1 MSGFRLPRTVLL
13 TVLAAVLVPTLA
25 TAGDNAPRQHDRGF
39 FLRMSGGPGAG
50 NIHSHTRGNDG
61 PFDDGTKVSLEGS
74 GGDGNFAIGAIVRP
88 NLAVHA
94 TFWGWSAFDPDLKV
108 GGATAETN
116 DLTVSMN
123 AFGPGVT
130 WYFGQNFY
138 LSGSIGGAEM
148 TAEADGEDFDSKT
161 GVAVDLTI
169 GKEWWVGRRW
179 GLGVAA
185 GFGALSIPTDDPTL
199 DDKFSGNS
207 FGLRFSATFN

>member
-1 MSGFRLPRTVLL
+1 MTGFRTPRLLLVAALAALL
-13 TVLAAVLVPTLA
+13 TPTLA
-25 TAGDNAPRQHDRGF
+25 LARGDNAPREHDRGF
-39 FLRMSGGPGAG
+39 FLRLSGGPGAG
-50 NIHSHTRGNDG
+50 NIHSHIQGGEN
-61 PFDDGTKVSLEGS
+61 DGTKVSLEGS
-74 GGDGNFAIGAIVRP
+74 GGDGNLAIGALVKK
-88 NLAVHA
+88 NLAVHG
-94 TFWGWSAFDPDLKV
+94 TFWGWSAFDPDLKI
-108 GGATAETN
+108 GGTTLETN
-116 DLTVSMN
+116 DLTLRMN

-138 LSGSIGGAEM
+138 LSGSIGAAEM
-148 TAEADGEDFDSKT
+148 TAEADNESFDSKT

-185 GFGALSIPTDDPTL
+185 GFGALSIPTDDETL